1 MIKIT
6 FTDSSTVVVKRV
18 VFYLVYGRPV
28 IGVIYNDGDEP
39 IVQCVEEVES
49 IEAAW
54 HSLNCWYTVSTMKN
68 EDVVRICRNIITGQY
83 YLVRGECK
91 DLFDEY
97 DYVVIRKD
105 NKDEYVRKHLFD
117 SFENVSYR
125 MFKKL
130 NKEAGF

>member
-1 MIKIT
+1 
-6 FTDSSTVVVKRV
+6 
-18 VFYLVYGRPV
+18 
-28 IGVIYNDGDEP
+28 
-39 IVQCVEEVES
+39 
-49 IEAAW
+49 
-54 HSLNCWYTVSTMKN
+54 MKN

-97 DYVVIRKD
+97 DYVVIRRDDKD
-105 NKDEYVRKHLFD
+105 DYKDHYVRKHLFD

>member
-1 MIKIT
+1 
-6 FTDSSTVVVKRV
+6 
-18 VFYLVYGRPV
+18 
-28 IGVIYNDGDEP
+28 
-39 IVQCVEEVES
+39 
-49 IEAAW
+49 
-54 HSLNCWYTVSTMKN
+54 MKN
-68 EDVVRICRNIITGQY
+68 DDIVRICRNNITGQY

-125 MFKKL
+125 VFKKL